1 MTMGGASSSLV
12 PKAVEAIVGVGV
24 DLAKCAD
31 NAVDPRGGLN
41 EWPCLS
47 DSILGETACSAGRIA
62 EQGQRSESH

>member
-1 MTMGGASSSLV
+1 MLLKIGGTS
-12 PKAVEAIVGVGV
+12 

-41 EWPCLS
+41 EWPCFA
-47 DSILGETACSAGRIA
+47 DSIKAETACSAGRIV